1 MRIVN
6 KHFPRLR
13 KYYKL
18 FNRNNIKLSYSCMTR
33 VNNFFRKHNSK
44 IDKERLP
51 SNIKTCDFSDIAA
64 KLKHLIVKQW
74 IFLYVQNLC
83 KHKYLYRLVNDIVY
97 YGSYYGNS
105 SSFSCFGHEL
115 NRSERNLKT
124 KCFLLP

>member
-44 IDKERLP
+44 TDKERLP

-64 KLKHLIVKQW
+64 KLKHLIVKQ
-74 IFLYVQNLC
+74 
-83 KHKYLYRLVNDIVY
+83 
-97 YGSYYGNS
+97 
-105 SSFSCFGHEL
+105 
-115 NRSERNLKT
+115 
-124 KCFLLP
+124 